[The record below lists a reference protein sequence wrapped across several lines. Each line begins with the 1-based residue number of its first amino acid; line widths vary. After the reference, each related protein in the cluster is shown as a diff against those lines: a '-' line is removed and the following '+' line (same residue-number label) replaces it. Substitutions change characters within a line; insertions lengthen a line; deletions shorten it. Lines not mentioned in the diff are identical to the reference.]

1 MKKVTVL
8 ATALLLSSTT
18 FASTQLNN
26 SATSITTE
34 GFATQEQAMN
44 AGYTLM
50 DEINQMTSSELVKKL
65 PITAYTVSYNS
76 VEVKDIEMH
85 IEAFSKKRGEVQY
98 RAVVDVDYQYESR
111 DS

>member
-8 ATALLLSSTT
+8 AATMLLSSTV
-18 FASTQLNN
+18 FASNQLNS

-34 GFATQEQAMN
+34 GYATQEQALN

-50 DEINQMTSSELVKKL
+50 DEINEMSSSQLTNKL
-65 PITAYTVSYNS
+65 PISATTVIYDS
-76 VEVKDIEMH
+76 VKVKDVELH

-98 RAVVDVDYQYESR
+98 RAIVDVDYQYESK